1 MSRANKVKDRG
12 PDGKI
17 MAKYDTR
24 ADKPNYMCWS
34 TPSWWTRMTYH
45 VPRRQ
50 DTRRMIHQ
58 IMRGADPDGIT
69 FWPGNNKPHEYYW

>member
-1 MSRANKVKDRG
+1 MSRTNKAKDRDDNG
-12 PDGKI
+12 RLNQ
-17 MAKYDTR
+17 KYHQR
-24 ADKPNYMCWS
+24 YNLSWS

-45 VPRRQ
+45 TPHRQ
-50 DTRRMIHQ
+50 YTRRRIHQ